1 MAKTSARDYLR
12 AMKPP
17 SDQAKPANKAQA
29 GSDPRCV
36 PIKLGAPIP
45 VGDEIVYPSYTD
57 EDQDVWRTLC
67 ARQERLLP
75 GRAAGEFLSGLKA
88 LDLDRDRIPALAEVS
103 RRLHRGT
110 GWRIARTPGL
120 LDARDFFR
128 HLALRIFPCTDYVR
142 RRSELDYTPA
152 PDCFHDI
159 FGHTPMIMH
168 PRFAHF
174 YQKIGR
180 AALNC
185 RNPRDEEA
193 LTRIYWFTVEFGL
206 VRNPGGLRIYGNGII
221 SSYAETQFSLT
232 GQARKR
238 PFIADEVARQPY
250 DIWHLQAELFVVESF
265 EALESDFDGWAARHA
280 LG

>member
-1 MAKTSARDYLR
+1 MTH
-12 AMKPP
+12 PP
-17 SDQAKPANKAQA
+17 AQAPTEAKAQD

-45 VGDEIVYPSYTD
+45 VGDEIEYPRYSDD
-57 EDQDVWRTLC
+57 EQEVWRTLY
-67 ARQERLLP
+67 ARQEKLLP
-75 GRAAGEFLSGLKA
+75 GRAAGEFMSGLAA
-88 LDLDRDRIPALAEVS
+88 LGLDRDRIPALADVS
-103 RRLHRGT
+103 RRLCDGT

-120 LDARDFFR
+120 LDARDFFT
-128 HLALRIFPCTDYVR
+128 HLAQRIFPCTDYVR
-142 RRSELDYTPA
+142 GRGELDYTPA

-168 PRFAHF
+168 PRFANF

-185 RNPRDEEA
+185 RDPIVEES

-206 VRNPGGLRIYGNGII
+206 VRNPDGLRIYGNGII
-221 SSYAETQFSLT
+221 SSFAETQFSLT
-232 GQARKR
+232 GKASKR

-250 DIWHLQAELFVVESF
+250 DIWHLQGDLFVVESF
-265 EALESDFDGWAARHA
+265 EALESSFDDWSARNGLA
-280 LG
+280 